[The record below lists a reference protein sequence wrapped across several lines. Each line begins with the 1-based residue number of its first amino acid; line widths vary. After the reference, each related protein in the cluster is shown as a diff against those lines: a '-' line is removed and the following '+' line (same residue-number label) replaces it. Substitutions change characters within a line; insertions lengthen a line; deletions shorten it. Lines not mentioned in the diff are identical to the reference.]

1 MRILIITFLLSH
13 FLLPLNAQNLPFPNG
28 GMTLEKMDSIF
39 QTVAEEVDKE
49 DGSWQL
55 FYQNRLLFVLTAP
68 SQNRMRIFT
77 PISAEE
83 ELELGEERILLEA
96 NFHTAL
102 DAKYSL
108 YNGFIISVFTHPL
121 KELTAEQLKD
131 ALRQVAL
138 LADNYG
144 TTYSSTDLFFGFG
157 ETEEEAVDT
166 TKNHPVKRI
175 NQKPQK
181 NN

>member
-1 MRILIITFLLSH
+1 MRELLLFLFISHLTLS
-13 FLLPLNAQNLPFPNG
+13 LTAQNMPTTH

-39 QTVAEEVDKE
+39 QIEAQEVDKE
-49 DGSWQL
+49 EGSWQL
-55 FYQNRLLFVLTAP
+55 FYQDRLLFVLTAP
-68 SQNRMRIFT
+68 GQNRMRIFT

-83 ELELGEERILLEA
+83 ELELGEEKILLEA

-121 KELTAEQLKD
+121 KELTAEQLID

-144 TTYSSTDLFFGFG
+144 TTYSSTGLFFGFG
-157 ETEEEAVDT
+157 DTEEAPAQ
-166 TKNHPVKRI
+166 KNIPEKRI

-181 NN
+181 KN

>member
-1 MRILIITFLLSH
+1 MRNFLLFLFISH
-13 FLLPLNAQNLPFPNG
+13 FPLLLSAQSVPVAHE
-28 GMTLEKMDSIF
+28 MTLAKMDSIF
-39 QTVAEEVDKE
+39 QIEAEEVDKE
-49 DGSWQL
+49 AGTWQL
-55 FYQNRLLFVLTAP
+55 FYQNRLLFVLTAEG
-68 SQNRMRIFT
+68 QNRMRIFT

-121 KELTAEQLKD
+121 KELTAEQLID
-131 ALRQVAL
+131 AMKQVAL

-144 TTYSSTDLFFGFG
+144 TTYSSTDLFFGFDD
-157 ETEEEAVDT
+157 TEETPTPKDIPE
-166 TKNHPVKRI
+166 KRI

-181 NN
+181 KN

>member
-1 MRILIITFLLSH
+1 MRTLLLFLFLGNFTILLT
-13 FLLPLNAQNLPFPNG
+13 AQNIPARDD
-28 GMTLEKMDSIF
+28 GMTIEKMDSIF
-39 QTVAEEVDKE
+39 QLEAQEI
-49 DGSWQL
+49 DGEAGAWQL

-68 SQNRMRIFT
+68 NQNRMRIFT

-102 DAKYSL
+102 DAKYSI

-138 LADNYG
+138 LAENYG
-144 TTYSSTDLFFGFG
+144 TTYSSTGLFFGLDG
-157 ETEEEAVDT
+157 AEEEPVEKDT
-166 TKNHPVKRI
+166 QDKRI

-181 NN
+181 KN